1 MILYFADRHL
11 NIIGQASTQLP
22 RGLKIVDDDK
32 TEDVETGVAVL
43 ECWLSFSNIKKGERG
58 KVTDCAA
65 VGNYI
70 LRQSGDADKADEF
83 YTIIDAEV
91 DTKKHEVYIYAED
104 AGLDLLNEIVGAYEA
119 DKAYPIDHYI
129 NKFAY
134 DSGFKIGVN
143 EAADLAR
150 KLRWDGE
157 STATARL
164 ASVAT
169 QFDCELS
176 YSFEIDNLRIKNKDI
191 NIHKERGKDIGEEV
205 RLNRDV
211 DSIITT
217 TSIANLATA
226 LKVTGGTPESTDAEE
241 NPKPIT
247 LNGYKY
253 DDGDFFLEGTY
264 LKSRKAVAK
273 WSRYLAEDGDYT
285 GHICKTFTYDTTSQE
300 ELCNRAIAELKKLCE
315 IEVNYEVDIT
325 KLPEN
330 AKIGDRINIVDDDG
344 GLYLS
349 ARILKL
355 ETSET
360 KGTKKATLG
369 EYLIKKDGIHSK
381 VLELA
386 EQFAKQ
392 SQDAAR
398 ALAIAQAAQ
407 KAAAS
412 AKEQVDAAIES
423 VEEAQK
429 AVEEVADVVETAK
442 QSAADAQK
450 AAADAQAV
458 VDGVEDRVG
467 SLETTVSNA
476 QAAAEQ
482 AQQAAATAETKAEEA
497 RQSAFEAKEQA
508 AAAEEA
514 ANTATETAEAAVL
527 NADGAKNV
535 AEQAKSEAAT
545 AKATADAA
553 KLDAEQAEKD
563 IDELSESLSTLSN
576 TMTADYARKTDL
588 TETEASLQSQ
598 ISQNAA
604 QIQSTVTKVTEVD
617 ETANNAAQQ
626 AAQAQSSADAAQ
638 EQADKATEDAETAQK
653 AADAAALAA
662 SNAQSEADKANA
674 AAATAQSVADKAESD
689 LKAAQEDLA
698 TVQGRV
704 DATEEEIAAA
714 QQAVDTAQAAAD
726 KAKADAATATQ
737 KATAAQTT
745 ADNAVTDAANA
756 QAAAN
761 DAASKANLAQQTA
774 DAAKG
779 DAAAAQAAADQ
790 AAATAAEAQRTAN
803 TAVSDAA
810 TAQSKA
816 NEAAAAAQAAQDAAD
831 DADAKAKQAA
841 EDLAAAEKNLA
852 DVTSRVGATEEEVAA
867 AQQAVETAQAA
878 ADKAKA
884 DAATAQQ
891 TANTAKTNAAN
902 AQTAADNAK
911 KAADDAQAAA
921 DAAQQ
926 AADDA
931 QAAVDALAVRVT
943 KTETD
948 IIQTSERIA
957 LLATKE
963 EVATTL
969 GGYYTK
975 TETDAAIEESAE
987 EISLSVSEVR
997 TEVENIN
1004 IGGRNLIAGTSLDT
1018 VYTGNKGSGSSK
1030 DVWSA
1035 RTIDIPT
1042 GTEYVVSFDAKAD
1055 EAQTIKCFFY
1065 NPNTT
1070 LSAESSTGYK
1080 NAAVSDGNSE
1090 VKITTEWQRY
1100 WVKWTQTA
1108 ADAAKSVIVGR
1119 TFSDKNIYIR
1129 AVKFEEGNRPTSWS
1143 PAPED
1148 QDAATQE
1155 VADDLAENYYT
1166 KTETEAKIKVS
1177 SDSITSS
1184 VSKTYTTKD
1193 EFNNL
1198 NIGGRNLLLNTNGTG
1213 DITVDGGTLATAGIT
1228 EHTNDGILTLNC
1240 ATEATEIYY
1249 RFMSPALSSNNL
1261 YTLKAGETYT
1271 ISGKAMIT
1279 VESGTLV
1286 GLIFRSQAYR
1296 LGGWSGGINKAIAT
1310 ADTADWVDFEYS
1322 FTVESDATGYYVS
1335 FQINYSDAFACVAQ
1349 FKDLKLEHGTRATDW
1364 SPAPEDVA
1372 ANTAAA
1378 KTEASEAQSMADEN
1392 AGRLTSAESVIEQLV
1407 KSISMI
1413 ITDENGTS
1421 LFEQTSEGWSFSLS
1435 DVNKSLSSAQAA
1447 LGNLNSSLSDT
1458 NTAVGVLQDAL
1469 GDIESKTA
1477 YINIGTDDTGSPCIE
1492 LGKEGNDFIVRIT
1505 NTAVDFFDGTSKVA
1519 YISNQSLYITKAV
1532 ITDSLDIQP
1541 FVLGRR
1547 ANGNFGLQYR
1557 GGGA

>member
-11 NIIGQASTQLP
+11 NIIGQASTKLP
-22 RGLKIVDDDK
+22 KGLKIIDDDK

-43 ECWLSFSNIKKGERG
+43 EGWLSFSNIKKGERA

-104 AGLDLLNEIVGAYEA
+104 AGLDLLNEIVGVYEA

-143 EAADLAR
+143 EAADLSR
-150 KLRWDGE
+150 KLSWDGE
-157 STATARL
+157 STATERL

-176 YSFEIDNLRIKNKDI
+176 YSFEIDNLRIKNKYI

-211 DSIITT
+211 DSIIAT

-226 LKVTGGTPESTDAEE
+226 LKVTGGTPEPEE
-241 NPKPIT
+241 GEETETESKPIT
-247 LNGYKY
+247 LDGYKY

-264 LKSRKAVAK
+264 LKSRKAVER

-300 ELCNRAIAELKKLCE
+300 ELCNRAVAELKKLCE

-398 ALAIAQAAQ
+398 ALAIARAAQ
-407 KAAAS
+407 KAATS
-412 AKEQVDAAIES
+412 AKGQVDAAVES
-423 VEEAQK
+423 VEEALQ
-429 AVEEVADVVETAK
+429 AVEEVAEVVETAK
-442 QSAADAQK
+442 QSAAAAQK
-450 AAADAQAV
+450 AADDAQAV

-467 SLETTVSNA
+467 SLESTVSNA

-482 AQQAAATAETKAEEA
+482 AQQAAAAAETKAEES
-497 RQSAFEAKEQA
+497 RQSAFEAREQA

-514 ANTATETAEAAVL
+514 ANTATETAETAVL
-527 NADGAKNV
+527 NADGAKTV

-576 TMTADYARKTDL
+576 TMAADYARKTDL

-617 ETANNAAQQ
+617 ETANNAAEQ
-626 AAQAQSSADAAQ
+626 AAQAQSTAAAAQ
-638 EQADKATEDAETAQK
+638 EQADKATEDAEAAQN

-662 SNAQSEADKANA
+662 TNAQSEADKAKA
-674 AAATAQSVADKAESD
+674 AAAAAQSVADKAEQD
-689 LKAAQEDLA
+689 LEAAVADLA

-714 QQAVDTAQAAAD
+714 QQAVETAQAAAD
-726 KAKADAATATQ
+726 KAKADAADATS
-737 KATAAQTT
+737 KANAAQTT
-745 ADNAVTDAANA
+745 ANNAVTDAANA

-761 DAASKANLAQQTA
+761 DAASKAALAQQTA

-790 AAATAAEAQRTAN
+790 AAATAAEAQRTADA
-803 TAVSDAA
+803 AVSDAA

-816 NEAAAAAQAAQDAAD
+816 NEAAAAATAAQTAAD
-831 DADAKAKQAA
+831 EADAKAQQAA
-841 EDLAAAEKNLA
+841 ADLAEAEQNLA

-867 AQQAVETAQAA
+867 AQAAVETAQAA

-891 TANTAKTNAAN
+891 TADTAKTNAEN

-926 AADDA
+926 AADEA
-931 QAAVDALAVRVT
+931 QAAVDNLAVRVT
-943 KTETD
+943 KAETD
-948 IIQTSERIA
+948 IQQTAEAIT

-963 EVATTL
+963 EVTQAL
-969 GGYYTK
+969 GGHYTK
-975 TETDAAIEESAE
+975 SETDAKIKVESDK
-987 EISLSVSEVR
+987 ISSTVSEVR
-997 TEVENIN
+997 TEIDNIE
-1004 IGGRNLIAGTSLDT
+1004 IGGRNLALNSAANYESPGFNVPTSTMAGENDYTITDEEYNGAKIAKWSGSATSIYSGPYFGLST
-1018 VYTGNKGSGSSK
+1018 HLGVVLEVGQVYT
-1030 DVWSA
+1030 VSA
-1035 RTIDIPT
+1035 WL
-1042 GTEYVVSFDAKAD
+1042 KAD
-1055 EAQTIKCFFY
+1055 AQTTARNSSLAEGQTVIS
-1065 NPNTT
+1065 
-1070 LSAESSTGYK
+1070 SAVDVGTNWRRVHVVFEATK
-1080 NAAVSDGNSE
+1080 TDGN
-1090 VKITTEWQRY
+1090 ICFY
-1100 WVKWTQTA
+1100 TA
-1108 ADAAKSVIVGR
+1108 A
-1119 TFSDKNIYIR
+1119 N
-1129 AVKFEEGNRPTSWS
+1129 
-1143 PAPED
+1143 
-1148 QDAATQE
+1148 
-1155 VADDLAENYYT
+1155 
-1166 KTETEAKIKVS
+1166 
-1177 SDSITSS
+1177 
-1184 VSKTYTTKD
+1184 
-1193 EFNNL
+1193 
-1198 NIGGRNLLLNTNGTG
+1198 
-1213 DITVDGGTLATAGIT
+1213 
-1228 EHTNDGILTLNC
+1228 
-1240 ATEATEIYY
+1240 
-1249 RFMSPALSSNNL
+1249 
-1261 YTLKAGETYT
+1261 
-1271 ISGKAMIT
+1271 
-1279 VESGTLV
+1279 
-1286 GLIFRSQAYR
+1286 
-1296 LGGWSGGINKAIAT
+1296 AT
-1310 ADTADWVDFEYS
+1310 ADAPYIYMCGIKIEK
-1322 FTVESDATGYYVS
+1322 G
-1335 FQINYSDAFACVAQ
+1335 N
-1349 FKDLKLEHGTRATDW
+1349 KATDW
-1364 SPAPEDVA
+1364 TPAPEDVA
-1372 ANTAAA
+1372 ADTAAA
-1378 KTEASEAQSMADEN
+1378 KTEASEAQATADEN
-1392 AGRLTSAESVIEQLV
+1392 AVRLTSAESVIEQLV
-1407 KSISMI
+1407 DSISMI

-1421 LFEQTSEGWSFSLS
+1421 LFEQTSEGWSFNLADISNNL
-1435 DVNKSLSSAQAA
+1435 DNAQTA
-1447 LGNLNSSLSDT
+1447 LGELENSLSDT
-1458 NTAVGVLQDAL
+1458 DSAVDVLREAL
-1469 GDIESKTA
+1469 GNVESKTA
-1477 YINIGTDDTGSPCIE
+1477 YINIGTDDNGSPCIE
-1492 LGKEGNDFIVRIT
+1492 LGKQGNDFIVRIT
-1505 NTAVDFFDGTSKVA
+1505 NEAVDFFDGTSKVA
-1519 YISNQSLYITKAV
+1519 YISNKSLYITKAV
-1532 ITDSLDIQP
+1532 VTGELQIGS
-1541 FVLGRR
+1541 FVLGNRP
-1547 ANGNFGLQYR
+1547 NGNFGLQYK